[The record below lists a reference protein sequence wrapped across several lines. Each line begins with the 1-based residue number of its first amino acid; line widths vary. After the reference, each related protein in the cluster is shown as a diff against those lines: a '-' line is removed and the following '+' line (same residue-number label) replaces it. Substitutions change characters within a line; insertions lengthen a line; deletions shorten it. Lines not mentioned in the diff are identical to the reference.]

1 MLCTCFD
8 GASVMSGSK
17 GGVHALLQ
25 RELNKEIPYTHCL
38 NHQLHLVISHV
49 CAKID
54 EVPDMFAT
62 CNGLYKF
69 FRKFAVSQL
78 YKDQHLQRLLEIRWT
93 SHLAVCKVILKNYS
107 EITEVL
113 VALSKNHGE
122 LSVEAKG
129 YLVSVSKL

>member
-1 MLCTCFD
+1 M
-8 GASVMSGSK
+8 
-17 GGVHALLQ
+17 
-25 RELNKEIPYTHCL
+25 
-38 NHQLHLVISHV
+38 VISHV

-54 EVPDMFAT
+54 EVADMFAT

-78 YKDQHLQRLLEIRWT
+78 YKGQHLQRLLEIRWT
-93 SHLAVCKVILKNYS
+93 GHLAVCKVILKNYS

-113 VALSKNHGE
+113 LALSKNHGE

-129 YLVSVSKL
+129 YLVSVSNSGFIFLCEIMLSVLEIFAPQTSLFKKKLQILSLG